1 MAVARKDTVKKLDP
15 QDVTVAD
22 LRSVPTEEEHKAKA
36 KENAPVKNLD
46 NLIKVKTVSGGDM
59 YDPEGDQ
66 WIGGNLNLAVDTD
79 WIRYQAEAKKLEI
92 VK

>member
-1 MAVARKDTVKKLDP
+1 MAVARKDTVKKLDT
-15 QDVTVAD
+15 QEISVAD
-22 LRSVPTEEEHKAKA
+22 LRDVPTEEQHKAKA

-46 NLIKVKTVSGGDM
+46 DLIKVKTVSGGDM

-66 WIGGNLNLAVDTD
+66 WIGGSLTLASNTK
-79 WIRYQAEAKKLEI
+79 WIQRQAKAKKLEI